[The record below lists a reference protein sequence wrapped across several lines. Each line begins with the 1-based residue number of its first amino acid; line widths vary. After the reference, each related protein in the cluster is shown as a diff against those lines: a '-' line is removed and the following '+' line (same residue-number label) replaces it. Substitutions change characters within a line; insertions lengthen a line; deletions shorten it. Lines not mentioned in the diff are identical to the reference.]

1 MPTSLHVLLR
11 SDRPDYIYSYN
22 ATITMAEMEIVI
34 NWMEI
39 VINSFTIYES
49 QIVDLKKVFLM
60 FQTLQDVLT
69 KQKTKK

>member
-49 QIVDLKKVFLM
+49 QIVHLKKVFFYVPNPSRRLD
-60 FQTLQDVLT
+60 QT
-69 KQKTKK
+69 KN

>member
-1 MPTSLHVLLR
+1 
-11 SDRPDYIYSYN
+11 
-22 ATITMAEMEIVI
+22 MAEMEIVI

-49 QIVDLKKVFLM
+49 QIVHLKKVFFLM

-69 KQKTKK
+69 KQKAKK